1 MRTNSHSMSNP
12 SSDTHVQPIME
23 QKIKVEVTPAANDQW
38 PKMIDSTVLNESP
51 EGTVAT
57 VNSMPQLIHSHVLS
71 IAGWQSLWVKESGD
85 LPTFSGTLCFNSQ
98 ESFCEWWSNPQP
110 VKAEPEKVMVRDLK
124 SGDFFT
130 DQGILY
136 RIAESFYSDP
146 SKVIDCTS
154 GGISMAWPTDL
165 VTPFKGTV
173 TISVE

>member
-1 MRTNSHSMSNP
+1 MPPGSPNTP
-12 SSDTHVQPIME
+12 SAFASPKTTETME
-23 QKIKVEVTPAANDQW
+23 QKIKVEVTAANDQW

-110 VKAEPEKVMVRDLK
+110 VKAEPEKVPIKSLK
-124 SGDFFT
+124 AGDFFVAADEIFLRST
-130 DQGILY
+130 CQHN
-136 RIAESFYSDP
+136 P
-146 SKVIDCTS
+146 SVS
-154 GGISMAWPTDL
+154 NAGSSMAFPDNHL
-165 VTPFKGTV
+165 VTPFKGTI
-173 TISVE
+173 TITVE